1 MGLISWV
8 LGGGAKQAAA
18 AVGQVA
24 GVFKPNAEA
33 SETRGHAY
41 DRAALAQYTA
51 EFAHPRRGWFD
62 GLVDG
67 LNRLVR
73 PAITFGLLGIL
84 PAVVIWP
91 EGAAI
96 AFAALAL
103 LPAGYW
109 ALVTVIIGFYFG
121 GRMQLKAQDFQKSV
135 QSAANR
141 APEVIANIK
150 RLRSALSPVKPLTI
164 AQSWHLSLH
173 KACRRPRTPL
183 CAIGHKK
190 RGRARPLPNP
200 GAKPAHVE
208 GFHRRD

>member
-1 MGLISWV
+1 MGLMSWV

-18 AVGQVA
+18 VVGQVA
-24 GVFKPNAEA
+24 GVFKPNAGA
-33 SETRGHAY
+33 LETRGHAY
-41 DRAALAQYTA
+41 NRAALAQYIA
-51 EFAHPRRGWFD
+51 EFAHLRRGWFD
-62 GLVDG
+62 SLVDG

-73 PAITFGLLGIL
+73 PAITFGFLGSL

-135 QSAANR
+135 RSAADR

-150 RLRSALSPVKPLTI
+150 RLRTALSPDEAADDSPELAHGLPQAENAAVRDWAQVK
-164 AQSWHLSLH
+164 
-173 KACRRPRTPL
+173 
-183 CAIGHKK
+183 G
-190 RGRARPLPNP
+190 
-200 GAKPAHVE
+200 
-208 GFHRRD
+208 

>member
-73 PAITFGLLGIL
+73 PAITFGILGIL

-103 LPAGYW
+103 LLAGY
-109 ALVTVIIGFYFG
+109 
-121 GRMQLKAQDFQKSV
+121 
-135 QSAANR
+135 
-141 APEVIANIK
+141 
-150 RLRSALSPVKPLTI
+150 
-164 AQSWHLSLH
+164 
-173 KACRRPRTPL
+173 
-183 CAIGHKK
+183 
-190 RGRARPLPNP
+190 
-200 GAKPAHVE
+200 
-208 GFHRRD
+208 

>member
-1 MGLISWV
+1 MGLMSWI

-33 SETRGHAY
+33 SEARGHAY
-41 DRAALAQYTA
+41 DGAALGQYAA

-73 PAITFGLLGIL
+73 PVITFGLLGIL
-84 PAVVIWP
+84 LAVVIWP

-103 LPAGYW
+103 LPAGCW

-135 QSAANR
+135 QSAADR

-150 RLRSALSPVKPLTI
+150 RLRTALSPNEAADDDPELALEL
-164 AQSWHLSLH
+164 AQGLGSDNPALRDW
-173 KACRRPRTPL
+173 AE
-183 CAIGHKK
+183 
-190 RGRARPLPNP
+190 RGR
-200 GAKPAHVE
+200 GE
-208 GFHRRD
+208 GRSRGLGQGLHM

>member
-1 MGLISWV
+1 MGLILWV

-73 PAITFGLLGIL
+73 PVITFGLLGAGHGDYRVL
-84 PAVVIWP
+84 FWWAH
-91 EGAAI
+91 AA
-96 AFAALAL
+96 
-103 LPAGYW
+103 
-109 ALVTVIIGFYFG
+109 
-121 GRMQLKAQDFQKSV
+121 
-135 QSAANR
+135 QSAG
-141 APEVIANIK
+141 
-150 RLRSALSPVKPLTI
+150 LSKI
-164 AQSWHLSLH
+164 
-173 KACRRPRTPL
+173 
-183 CAIGHKK
+183 
-190 RGRARPLPNP
+190 
-200 GAKPAHVE
+200 
-208 GFHRRD
+208 

>member
-8 LGGGAKQAAA
+8 LGEGAKQAAA

-150 RLRSALSPVKPLTI
+150 RLRSALSPNEAADDSPELALEL
-164 AQSWHLSLH
+164 AQ
-173 KACRRPRTPL
+173 
-183 CAIGHKK
+183 G
-190 RGRARPLPNP
+190 LPQAEN
-200 GAKPAHVE
+200 AAV
-208 GFHRRD
+208 RDWAQEKG